1 MVTKRST
8 PPSCDGLDGGGDD
21 DDDGGAVVVTQWR
34 QPRSSA
40 RSNP

>member
-8 PPSCDGLDGGGDD
+8 PPSCDGLDGGGD

>member
-1 MVTKRST
+1 MATKRST
-8 PPSCDGLDGGGDD
+8 PPSCDGLDGGGGD